1 MNFVKNKTMGIFN
14 LFKNKSNQNILDYKS
29 KGAIILD
36 VRTRQEY
43 NTGAIKGSK
52 HIALQD
58 LPNHIL
64 ALQKLNTP
72 FIVCCASGLRSSRAT
87 KLLISKNIDAI
98 NGGGWQSLACKIK

>member
-1 MNFVKNKTMGIFN
+1 MGIFN
-14 LFKNKSNQNILDYKS
+14 LFGNKSDQNILEYKS

-43 NTGAIKGSK
+43 NTGAIKGSR

-58 LPNHIL
+58 LPNQLL
-64 ALQKLNTP
+64 ALKKSNKS
-72 FIVCCASGLRSSRAT
+72 FIVCCASGIRSGRAT
-87 KLLISKNIDAI
+87 KLLNSKNIDAI